1 MRASTNVS
9 RKDRNTVT
17 LGDFR
22 GVDLSSSPLD
32 VSASR
37 AVRMRNL
44 LPGRGGN
51 HKRHGWKSITQFTDA
66 GGHSYPINGIFPF
79 DGMYVIHAGNKFY
92 RYNGSSTYD
101 SIMDT
106 CTYDGAKLQ
115 PSRLKDQ
122 RSMAFRAGDR
132 LYIIGAGDY
141 LVFGLFKGKYELRRV
156 EGNDETYIP
165 VTTSSIDDIMVAD
178 PTVVS
183 VDPPNLLTD
192 RRINKAVGGDM
203 PTSRTLTYHLDTK
216 PNRQKEIT
224 VKIESYYGREITLTN
239 ANRDNETT
247 AYETV
252 LYEGTVSDE
261 NRRGSI
267 NYEGTMF
274 LTEYGGTLQDGEKA
288 SNMYLTPSGLPNI
301 SVEFSAADYGRYPDY
316 INNCTVGALFG
327 VGGREDRL
335 FLGGSPERPNVDF
348 HSELARMDA
357 KSGGG
362 DTDFTYFSLDSAN
375 VYGDSSSRIA
385 GYVRMSDGT
394 LAVVKQDGDRE
405 NGLFY
410 VSGSSY
416 SVTLADGVT
425 GTEEQFAVSSG
436 AICRGTI
443 SGAACA
449 NLSGDPLILTRE
461 GVYGLVFVSNLT
473 TERGIRSR
481 GGTVNAKLSGSD
493 LSGAC
498 AVVFK
503 NQYWL
508 SVGGKVYVA
517 DARYRVYDDTGENS
531 SFGYEW
537 WMLDNIPARTFAVN
551 GDSLMFGTK
560 DGYICRF
567 DGEYTDRTSYRTSW
581 GQIGFSN
588 NGDSDRLT
596 FCENIR
602 DVIRE
607 GNRIRF
613 NVSLGTI
620 PPLRSVFL
628 TKDGYALDDGGRIV
642 LTDKSQSVWLRE
654 GTEVYASD
662 TDGTGLDAD
671 KVYIVSGIRRAEAS
685 FFLTFGGEPVVPSA
699 PGFSLVRE
707 MSGKDLYISDVDD
720 NHNEFSVS
728 EYAEPGSPVLK
739 FIKPYPSSNNLQA
752 FIENARPVFAE
763 WYSGLLSLGTGEDM
777 KTLLSMTVTTEPD
790 THGKVKF
797 GYVTRHGMSLEDAR
811 EAGNFS
817 FSGLSFRDFSFES
830 GFASAY
836 TVKCFERNF
845 GYIQF
850 RFLSDTDTDF
860 AVNRISFTYKFNA
873 KNRGVN

>member
-51 HKRHGWKSITQFTDA
+51 HKRHGWKSLLRICERVNGKDVFPQ
-66 GGHSYPINGIFPF
+66 INGIFPF

-92 RYNGSSTYD
+92 LYGGSYSSYAV
-101 SIMDT
+101 SLMDT

-156 EGNDETYIP
+156 EGNEETYVP

-192 RRINKAVGGDM
+192 RRINKLVGKEITGL
-203 PTSRTLTYHLDTK
+203 PATYKLDAA
-216 PNRQKEIT
+216 PNKKKEIT
-224 VKIESYYGREITLTN
+224 VVIETYYGRSLTLTN
-239 ANRDNETT
+239 ANRDNETDQNGT
-247 AYETV
+247 A
-252 LYEGTVSDE
+252 LYEGEVSEE
-261 NRRGSI
+261 NKRGSI
-267 NYEGTMF
+267 NYEGTVF
-274 LTEYGGTLQDGEKA
+274 LTGYAGTLKDGEEA
-288 SNMYLTPSGLPNI
+288 SKMYLTPSGLPNI
-301 SVEFSAADYGRYPDY
+301 SVEFSADKYDEYPDY

-327 VGGREDRL
+327 VSGREDRL

-348 HSELARMDA
+348 HSELARTDA

-362 DTDFTYFSLDSAN
+362 DTDFTYFSLDSWD
-375 VYGDSSSRIA
+375 VYGGSSSRIA

-416 SVTLADGVT
+416 SVTLSDGVS

-436 AICRGTI
+436 AMCRGTI
-443 SGAACA
+443 SGAALA

-481 GGTVNAKLSGSD
+481 GGTVNGRLSETE

-517 DARYRVYDDTGENS
+517 DAGHRVYDDTGENS

-537 WMLDNIPARTFAVN
+537 WVLDNIPARTFAVN
-551 GDSLMFGTK
+551 GDSLLFGTE
-560 DGYICRF
+560 DGYVCRF
-567 DGEYTDRTSYRTSW
+567 DGEFTDRTVFDSSA
-581 GQIGFSN
+581 GQIGLSASGEYSKDRFSYAE
-588 NGDSDRLT
+588 DISS
-596 FCENIR
+596 
-602 DVIRE
+602 VIRE
-607 GNRIRF
+607 GDRIEF
-613 NVSLGTI
+613 SGTQDI
-620 PPLRSVFL
+620 LSVFL
-628 TKDGYALDDGGRIV
+628 APDGYTLDGGRIR
-642 LTDKSQSVWLRE
+642 LSDQSLSAWIRE
-654 GTEVYASD
+654 GTEVYACG
-662 TDGTGLDAD
+662 TDGTGLDAGT
-671 KVYIVSGIRRAEAS
+671 VYRVSDIRRAEAS
-685 FFLTFGGEPVVPSA
+685 FSLTSGGESVVPSA
-699 PGFSLVRE
+699 SGFSLVRKMNRKE
-707 MSGKDLYISDVDD
+707 LYISGVDAFGQ
-720 NHNEFSVS
+720 EFSVS
-728 EYAEPGSPVLK
+728 EYKGSPILK
-739 FIKPYPSSNNLQA
+739 FASVPSSTDMFA
-752 FIENARPVFAE
+752 KITHARPVVAE

-797 GYVTRHGMSLEDAR
+797 GYVTRHGTSLEDAR

-817 FSGLSFRDFSFES
+817 FAGLSFRDFSFES

-860 AVNRISFTYKFNA
+860 SVNRISFTYKLNA